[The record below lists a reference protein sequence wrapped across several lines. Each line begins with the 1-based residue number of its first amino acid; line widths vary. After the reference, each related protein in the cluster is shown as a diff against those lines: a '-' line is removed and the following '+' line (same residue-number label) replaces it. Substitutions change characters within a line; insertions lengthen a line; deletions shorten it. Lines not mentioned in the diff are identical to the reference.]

1 MFLLYGTFRAVD
13 MRVEQVNA
21 SAQLAYEQEL
31 LDWRQRME
39 TNLRRDD
46 SWLTLAGL
54 CWLHVGE
61 NTVGSDPTC
70 DIDLPAGSAP
80 ERVGVIDFHNGK
92 AALRITC
99 DEPVMIDGTSSREA
113 LLRDDNNERGATLV
127 TIRGITFYVIR
138 RGEQYGVRVRD
149 VNSPVRQAFTG
160 RTWFP
165 IDPQYRIATPLM
177 RYPEARTVLVMDV
190 VGIVEPM
197 DNPGYVTFEL
207 HGQAL
212 RLEAFNAGADELW
225 FIFKDA
231 TSGEATYGVGR
242 FLKVPVNAEGIVD
255 LDFNRAYNPPCAF
268 TKYATCPMPPKENIL
283 PVRIE
288 AGERI

>member
-1 MFLLYGTFRAVD
+1 MTTQPIDTATQAV
-13 MRVEQVNA
+13 
-21 SAQLAYEQEL
+21 YEQTL
-31 LDWRQRME
+31 LDWRQTME

-54 CWLHVGE
+54 CWLHTGE

-70 DIDLPAGSAP
+70 DIDLPADSAP
-80 ERVGVIDFHNGK
+80 ERVGVIDFQDGK
-92 AALRITC
+92 AVIRITC
-99 DEPVMIDGTSSREA
+99 DEPVTIDGAPSREA
-113 LLRDDNNERGATLV
+113 LLRDDNDKQGPSLV
-127 TIRGITFYVIR
+127 TIRGITFYVIK
-138 RGEQYGVRVRD
+138 RGERYGIRVRD

-160 RTWFP
+160 RKWFP
-165 IDPQYRIATPLM
+165 IDPQYRIATPLVQ
-177 RYPEARTVLVMDV
+177 YPEARTIPVMDV
-190 VGIVEPM
+190 VGIIEPM

-207 HGQAL
+207 HGQTL
-212 RLEAFNAGADELW
+212 RLEAFTAAENQVW

-231 TSGEATYGVGR
+231 TSGESTYGVGR
-242 FLKVPVNAEGIVD
+242 FLKVPVSANGIVD

-268 TKYATCPMPPKENIL
+268 TKYATCPMPLKENTL